1 MKKLLLII
9 AVFSIE
15 LSSVSISAQ
24 EKKVVSET
32 IASADGQIGPG
43 NSIDLFVS
51 VGNLKF
57 RDFNKNGKLD
67 IYEDYRKPIEV
78 RAKDLLS
85 KMTIEEK
92 LFQLRTPWIGKSKL
106 FTKNKFDGEKAIKA
120 YPNGLG
126 AVSRISEGNASLTKS
141 KAPRATEIPDMANDL
156 QGFFISKTRLGIP
169 AIFAEEGLHGLLIK
183 DGTMFPSALGMSSAW
198 NEELTTEVF
207 TLIAKEARAIGIH
220 RVLGPVL
227 DLGLDPRWGRI
238 EETMGEDPYL
248 ITRLGLAQVKA
259 LQGNNGNPDSNH
271 VISMLKHLGAHG
283 QPEGG
288 SNAGPVFISQR
299 QLREVNLKPFK
310 AAVMEGKALAV
321 MPNYNEISG
330 VPTHADRWLLTDVL
344 RNEWG
349 FTGVVNSDLEA
360 TGQLKDFH
368 HIAATAEEAAALA
381 LNAGVDVEQTDHFMY
396 TSLPD
401 AIKNHRTTTETL
413 NKSVLRLLELKF
425 KIGLF
430 EHPFVETNRASIVG
444 SDEHRAVA
452 LKAARQSMVLLKN
465 DNDLLPLDRNKVKKI
480 ALIGP
485 NADQCLLG
493 SYAHIPKNQI
503 SPLAA
508 IKEKYKDIETV
519 YAKGCQLTADNQSA
533 LGTTVLAPREEN
545 LKLIQEAVKA
555 AKDVDVIVLVLGGN
569 EKISREAVTPTIPGD
584 LTNLELLGDQ
594 NELIDSLKT
603 LNKPMVAF
611 VFSGPPISFVHLQ
624 KTVPSIVQCWY
635 LGQETG
641 YAFAETLFGENNPS
655 GKLTISIPRSAA
667 HIPSYYYMKPTA
679 RERGYNLDSIDPL
692 YPFGYGLSYT
702 KYVYSNLKISK
713 PTISD
718 KESVN
723 VTIDVQNTGSRSGEE
738 IVQLY
743 IRDKVSSVTRPIK
756 ELKDFKRIALNAG
769 ETKQVS
775 FTITPDKLKF
785 YDLNMKEVV
794 EPGDF
799 DIMVG
804 PSSQKYDTVLLT
816 VIK

>member
-1 MKKLLLII
+1 MNRFFICMTILLTG
-9 AVFSIE
+9 FYS
-15 LSSVSISAQ
+15 LSTNAQ
-24 EKKVVSET
+24 EKNKAYTNEAGDYVST
-32 IASADGQIGPG
+32 NPG
-43 NSIDLFVS
+43 GTDDKFIS
-51 VGNLKF
+51 VGKLKF

-67 IYEDYRKPIEV
+67 VYEDYRKPIEE
-78 RAKDLLS
+78 RAKDLLA
-85 KMTIEEK
+85 KMTMEEK

-106 FTKNKFDGEKAIKA
+106 FTKNKFDEEKAIQA
-120 YPNGLG
+120 YPCGLG
-126 AVSRISEGNASLTKS
+126 AVSRISEGNASLNKN
-141 KAPRATEIPDMANDL
+141 KAPHASDIPVLANDL
-156 QGFFISKTRLGIP
+156 QRFFITKTRLGIP
-169 AIFAEEGLHGLLIK
+169 AIFAEEGLHGLLVK
-183 DGTMFPSALGMSSAW
+183 DGTIYPSALGMSSSW
-198 NEELTTEVF
+198 NEELFSEIFTEV
-207 TLIAKEARAIGIH
+207 AKEARAIGVH

-248 ITRLGLAQVKA
+248 VTRLGLAEVKA

-288 SNAGPVFISQR
+288 SNAGPVFISER

-330 VPTHADRWLLTDVL
+330 IPTHADKWLLTEVL

-368 HIAATAEEAAALA
+368 HVAATEEEAAALA

-396 TSLPD
+396 VNLPD
-401 AIKNHRTTTETL
+401 AIKNGRTTIDNL

-430 EHPFVETNRASIVG
+430 ERPYVDVNQTDIVG
-444 SDEHRAVA
+444 SEKHRALA

-465 DNDLLPLDRNKVKKI
+465 NNNLLPLDREKIKRI

-485 NADQCLLG
+485 NADECILG
-493 SYAHIPKNQI
+493 SYSHIPRYQT

-508 IKEKYKDIETV
+508 VEEKYKEIEVV
-519 YAKGCQLTADNQSA
+519 YAKGCQLTIDNQSPWGA
-533 LGTTVLAPREEN
+533 SKLVSREEN
-545 LKLIQEAVKA
+545 LKMIQEAVKA

-569 EKISREAVTPTIPGD
+569 DKISREATLPTVPGD
-584 LTNLELLGDQ
+584 LSNLELLGEQ
-594 NELIDSLKT
+594 NELVDSLKK
-603 LNKPMVAF
+603 LNKPMAAF

-624 KTVPSIVQCWY
+624 KTVPAIVQCWY

-641 YAFAETLFGENNPS
+641 YAFAETLFGDNNPS
-655 GKLTISIPRSAA
+655 GKLTISVPLSAG
-667 HIPSYYYMKPTA
+667 HLPSYYYAKPTA
-679 RERGYNLDSIDPL
+679 RERGYNLDSISAL

-702 KYVYSNLKISK
+702 EYAYSNLKISK
-713 PTISD
+713 PAISA

-723 VTIDVQNTGSRSGEE
+723 ITVDVQNTGSRAGEE

-756 ELKDFKRIALNAG
+756 ELKDFRRISLAAG
-769 ETKQVS
+769 ETKRVS

-804 PSSQKYDTVLLT
+804 PSSQKFETVKLT